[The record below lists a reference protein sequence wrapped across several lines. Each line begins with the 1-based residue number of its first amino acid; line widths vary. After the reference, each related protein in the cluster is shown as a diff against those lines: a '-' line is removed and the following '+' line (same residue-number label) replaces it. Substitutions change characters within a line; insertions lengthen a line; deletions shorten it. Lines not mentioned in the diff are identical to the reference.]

1 MKRDAV
7 MIQFR
12 NEDNFEKRYD
22 AYIDQIVKHI
32 GFTLVEVFFNLPDQA
47 YKPVF
52 LSLNKINERVIEYM
66 KNPQTTRKELF
77 NAGLLRNAVSIEM
90 IFDSE
95 FTFVNKEAA
104 GGDAPS

>member
-1 MKRDAV
+1 
-7 MIQFR
+7 
-12 NEDNFEKRYD
+12 
-22 AYIDQIVKHI
+22 
-32 GFTLVEVFFNLPDQA
+32 
-47 YKPVF
+47 
-52 LSLNKINERVIEYM
+52 M